1 MARPTSQSRKS
12 GSRKKDSALAP
23 LRDMDLTDGIG
34 PALVQA
40 LTAAGGSAVAR
51 AARSRRPSMG
61 RILRGA
67 AAGAGAAGLVYLLRR
82 LLADDPE
89 LEFTDEIL
97 AGAGRGVVYAAVLEP
112 FLPGPAPVRG
122 AALGLI
128 EYLTA
133 PWGGALARLQS
144 LSPAAKL
151 PIVGSLLEV
160 GDAEDDPFVAYLA
173 YGLALGILYGDA
185 EAD

>member
-1 MARPTSQSRKS
+1 MARSSTRSGKS

-23 LRDMDLTDGIG
+23 LRDIDFGDGLTTG
-34 PALVQA
+34 LVQA
-40 LTAAGGSAVAR
+40 LASAGSSAVER
-51 AARSRRPSMG
+51 VTRSRRPSMG
-61 RILRGA
+61 RMVRGA
-67 AAGAGAAGLVYLLRR
+67 AAGAGAAGLVFLIRR
-82 LLADDPE
+82 FLADDPE
-89 LEFTDEIL
+89 IEFTDEIL

-133 PWGGALARLQS
+133 PWGGTLARLQS

-160 GDAEDDPFVAYLA
+160 GDAEDDPFVSYLA
-173 YGLALGILYGDA
+173 YGLALGILYGEGPED
-185 EAD
+185 